1 MSNSSALAVNSDQ
14 NFWDEQ
20 QLAALKQIG
29 LANAPKPELA
39 VFLHYCQ
46 RTGLD
51 PFARQI
57 YMIERGGRFTIQSSI
72 DGLRIV
78 AQRSNE
84 YAGQAG
90 PFWCG
95 ADGVWT
101 DVWLQQ
107 TPPTAAKVGVMRK
120 GFTEVLWA
128 VAKFE
133 SYNANSPIWKKMP
146 DLMIAKCAE
155 ALALR
160 KAFPN
165 DLSGIYTAE
174 EMEQA
179 TPASAPVP
187 QPVVEIPVVE
197 APKTNKASNELTVDL
212 LNILDELDK
221 ITTLESLKAL
231 FDRHKVYL
239 DYTFMSPIT
248 GEEITLRSEIMAR
261 KDVLSGVTNVGQ

>member
-57 YMIERGGRFTIQSSI
+57 YMIERGGRFTIQASI

-101 DVWLQQ
+101 DVWLEP

-165 DLSGIYTAE
+165 DLSGIYVAE

-179 TPASAPVP
+179 TPASAPVV
-187 QPVVEIPVVE
+187 QAVVEIPATE
-197 APKTNKASNELTVDL
+197 TPKTSKASEELTADL
-212 LNILDELDK
+212 IKILDEVDSTSSLQ
-221 ITTLESLKAL
+221 TLKAI

-239 DYTFMSPIT
+239 DYEFNPTPADEPT
-248 GEEITLRSEIMAR
+248 TLRAQIMAR
-261 KDVLSGVTNVGQ
+261 KDELGGVANVGQ

>member
-57 YMIERGGRFTIQSSI
+57 YMIERGGRYTIQSSI

-179 TPASAPVP
+179 TPASAPTP
-187 QPVVEIPVVE
+187 QPVVEIAE
-197 APKTNKASNELTVDL
+197 APKTNKASDELTADL
-212 LNILDELDK
+212 IKILDDVEAVQS
-221 ITTLESLKAL
+221 LEALKAI

-239 DYTFMSPIT
+239 DYTFKPAELDT
-248 GEEITLRSEIMAR
+248 EITLRDAIMLR
-261 KDVLSGVTNVGQ
+261 KDILGGVTNVGQ

>member
-29 LANAPKPELA
+29 LTNAPKPELA

-57 YMIERGGRFTIQSSI
+57 YMIERGGRYTIQSSI

-101 DVWLQQ
+101 DVWLQA

-179 TPASAPVP
+179 APASAPTP
-187 QPVVEIPVVE
+187 QPAVEIVE
-197 APKTNKASNELTVDL
+197 APKTTTASAELTLDL
-212 LNILDELDK
+212 IKILDDVDK
-221 ITTLESLKAL
+221 IQNLEALRAL

-239 DYTFMSPIT
+239 DYEFKPTEADEPT
-248 GEEITLRSEIMAR
+248 TLRVQIMAR
-261 KDVLSGVTNVGQ
+261 KYELSAKNAE

>member
-1 MSNSSALAVNSDQ
+1 
-14 NFWDEQ
+14 
-20 QLAALKQIG
+20 
-29 LANAPKPELA
+29 
-39 VFLHYCQ
+39 
-46 RTGLD
+46 
-51 PFARQI
+51 
-57 YMIERGGRFTIQSSI
+57 MIERGGRFTIQASI

-90 PFWCG
+90 PYWCG

-179 TPASAPVP
+179 TPASAPTP
-187 QPVVEIPVVE
+187 QPVVEIAE
-197 APKTNKASNELTVDL
+197 APRVSKASPELTVDL
-212 LNILDELDK
+212 LNILEEVDK
-221 ITTLESLKAL
+221 TTSVEALKAL

-239 DYTFMSPIT
+239 DYMFMSPII
-248 GEEITLRSEIMAR
+248 GEEINLRMAIMIRKSELEDGA
-261 KDVLSGVTNVGQ
+261 NA

>member
-1 MSNSSALAVNSDQ
+1 
-14 NFWDEQ
+14 
-20 QLAALKQIG
+20 
-29 LANAPKPELA
+29 
-39 VFLHYCQ
+39 
-46 RTGLD
+46 
-51 PFARQI
+51 
-57 YMIERGGRFTIQSSI
+57 MIERGGRFTIQASI

-101 DVWLQQ
+101 DVWLQA

-179 TPASAPVP
+179 APASAPTP
-187 QPVVEIPVVE
+187 QPVVEIVE
-197 APKTNKASNELTVDL
+197 APKTSKASDELTADL
-212 LNILDELDK
+212 IKILDDVEAVQ
-221 ITTLESLKAL
+221 TLEALKAI

-239 DYTFMSPIT
+239 DYTFKPAELDT
-248 GEEITLRSEIMAR
+248 EITLRDAIMLR
-261 KDVLSGVTNVGQ
+261 KDILGGVTNVGQ